1 MANTLD
7 KSGIINGQTIQ
18 PIHVTQ
24 TIDALTAADAY
35 DITISGSLTLTGSV
49 SSLNGF
55 TGDLVGTASRATEA
69 SITTQVRPSN
79 TVSDFG
85 YTLPYLSGT
94 GSLATMY
101 YSATGPTYNPT
112 TETITSANFEGTAS
126 LATTASYVA
135 SSPQNYLPNPG
146 GAFVGPGNL
155 GLIAGSTTLSSG
167 VSPAINPTALTGKT
181 FQTQYWVTT
190 TKASGST
197 SPSPGTLFIEE
208 PTPGGG
214 AFLIKE
220 TGASSNDD
228 VNFIIVYLS

>member
-1 MANTLD
+1 MAQTLS
-7 KSGIINGQTIQ
+7 KTGITNGSTIQ
-18 PIHVTQ
+18 VGHVTQ
-24 TIDALTAADAY
+24 SIDALTGTVAY
-35 DITISGSLTLTGSV
+35 DITISGSLTTTGSVLVDGNVTIDGDITGSSFTGSFVGFHTGSATLTGS
-49 SSLNGF
+49 F
-55 TGDLVGTASRATEA
+55 
-69 SITTQVRPSN
+69 
-79 TVSDFG
+79 
-85 YTLPYLSGT
+85 T
-94 GSLATMY
+94 GSLDGN
-101 YSATGPTYNPT
+101 ST
-112 TETITSANFEGTAS
+112 TSTTST
-126 LATTASYVA
+126 YVA

-167 VSPAINPTALTGKT
+167 VSPVINPAALTGKV

>member
-55 TGDLVGTASRATEA
+55 
-69 SITTQVRPSN
+69 I
-79 TVSDFG
+79 
-85 YTLPYLSGT
+85 
-94 GSLATMY
+94 GSLDGN
-101 YSATGPTYNPT
+101 ST
-112 TETITSANFEGTAS
+112 TST
-126 LATTASYVA
+126 YVA

-167 VSPAINPTALTGKT
+167 VSPAINPTALTGKV

-197 SPSPGTLFIEE
+197 SPTAATLFIEE

>member
-55 TGDLVGTASRATEA
+55 
-69 SITTQVRPSN
+69 I
-79 TVSDFG
+79 
-85 YTLPYLSGT
+85 
-94 GSLATMY
+94 GSLDGN
-101 YSATGPTYNPT
+101 S
-112 TETITSANFEGTAS
+112 
-126 LATTASYVA
+126 TTASYVA

-197 SPSPGTLFIEE
+197 SPTASYFIYRRTN
-208 PTPGGG
+208 PRWWC
-214 AFLIKE
+214 FFDKRDRCLIKR
-220 TGASSNDD
+220 
-228 VNFIIVYLS
+228 

>member
-126 LATTASYVA
+126 LATTASFAETYADPTFVDGPIYPSGSVSTPGSA
-135 SSPQNYLPNPG
+135 LKIIAGASQTDGTSTVVVTVNDLIGKSLNQNCFITAMAEDASPGAISIDPSSPPPNLSFKSQNPN
-146 GAFVGPGNL
+146 
-155 GLIAGSTTLSSG
+155 
-167 VSPAINPTALTGKT
+167 
-181 FQTQYWVTT
+181 
-190 TKASGST
+190 TKFHFHI
-197 SPSPGTLFIEE
+197 LY
-208 PTPGGG
+208 
-214 AFLIKE
+214 
-220 TGASSNDD
+220 
-228 VNFIIVYLS
+228 V